1 VRAVNLI
8 PADQRAGGAGVGG
21 RSGGGAHAVLALV
34 GGLALLALLYGLA
47 HRQVSSRRAQ
57 VVSLKARAEQAQAMV
72 AGLAPYTSFVAL
84 REERERAVNQLVDS
98 RFDWAH
104 AFHEVGRVLPT
115 IAAISSIEGRV
126 GSPSGSGAS
135 ASSSGS
141 AKAPAAVASA
151 TPPGTV
157 PTVTLSGCTTS
168 QTAVALT
175 LNRLRLIDGVSE
187 VTLQSSTKSSSA
199 GAGGAAAGTCPPRGP
214 AFTMLLTFNPL
225 PPATALGAASVRPAS
240 TGGAR

>member
-8 PADQRAGGAGVGG
+8 PGDQRAGGAGVGG
-21 RSGGGAHAVLALV
+21 RSGGGAYAVLALV

-57 VVSLKARAEQAQAMV
+57 VVSLKARAEQAQATV

-84 REERERAVNQLVDS
+84 REERERAVSQLVDS

-115 IAAISSIEGRV
+115 IAAISSIEGSV

-141 AKAPAAVASA
+141 SKAPAAVASA

-168 QTAVALT
+168 QAAVALT

-187 VTLQSSTKSSSA
+187 VTLQSSTKTSS
-199 GAGGAAAGTCPPRGP
+199 GPAGGAAAGSCPPRGP
-214 AFTMLLTFNPL
+214 AFTMMLTFNPL
-225 PPATALGAASVRPAS
+225 PPATALAAASVRPAS